1 MWCRCMRRTVRF
13 HYGSAFAK
21 LPLDRKL
28 VYVMEID
35 LHFLSSKL
43 LMWIMLYEIVEKIL
57 KLRVYKTSCY
67 SSVWEPHGSFSPQL
81 YELWCE
87 AGEKG
92 DAYRSQA
99 LSVCSY
105 LKDAWGIYGKRC
117 QTLPPQNCRRLV
129 HAVVQCQI
137 KCSWVFSLCSVA
149 LIYRPLGGCGNQ
161 DVRVLLQLYS

>member
-67 SSVWEPHGSFSPQL
+67 SSVWEPHRSFSPQL

-105 LKDAWGIYGKRC
+105 LKCVCECARAPSMYVLVSFGHQHFC
-117 QTLPPQNCRRLV
+117 LCERL
-129 HAVVQCQI
+129 AAA
-137 KCSWVFSLCSVA
+137 SWFRHLFLDWFLLLFTGNAISFSEFCLVF
-149 LIYRPLGGCGNQ
+149 P
-161 DVRVLLQLYS
+161 

>member
-105 LKDAWGIYGKRC
+105 LKCVWMC
-117 QTLPPQNCRRLV
+117 QSSQHVRACILWTPTFLSVWKAC
-129 HAVVQCQI
+129 
-137 KCSWVFSLCSVA
+137 CS
-149 LIYRPLGGCGNQ
+149 IMI
-161 DVRVLLQLYS
+161 